1 MSRKSSSPVATER
14 ALRPRK
20 DRLSGLAFAAGG
32 LALAWYGRML
42 KAPETLGDVG
52 PGFFPFLIGI
62 GMAILGAVLAFVP
75 ARRATASAA
84 AQAQAEAEE
93 AAGGGER
100 WILATV
106 FVAAAMGYVAIF
118 GLLGFSN
125 ATAIYLSVAMAL
137 LGKRSMR
144 ALLVFAASSIALT
157 ALLGWL
163 LFRGLAVPLTG
174 VWFIN

>member
-1 MSRKSSSPVATER
+1 MSRKSSSPVKTER

-20 DRLSGLAFAAGG
+20 DRLSGLAFASAG
-32 LALAWYGRML
+32 LALAWYGCML
-42 KAPETLGDVG
+42 KAPNTLGDVG
-52 PGFFPFLIGI
+52 PGFFPLLIGI
-62 GMAILGAVLAFVP
+62 GMAVLGAVLAFVP
-75 ARRATASAA
+75 VRRATASDA

-93 AAGGGER
+93 AVGGGER
-100 WILATV
+100 WILSTV

-125 ATAIYLSVAMAL
+125 ATAIYLTVAMVL
-137 LGKRSMR
+137 LGKRSVR
-144 ALLVFAASSIALT
+144 ALLVFAASSITLT
-157 ALLGWL
+157 AMLGWL

>member
-1 MSRKSSSPVATER
+1 
-14 ALRPRK
+14 
-20 DRLSGLAFAAGG
+20 
-32 LALAWYGRML
+32 ML

-106 FVAAAMGYVAIF
+106 FVAAAMGYVAI
-118 GLLGFSN
+118 
-125 ATAIYLSVAMAL
+125 YLSVAMAL